1 MEVKILVVDDEDDVR
16 NMIAAALEK
25 FGYSSDMADSVKI
38 ATELM
43 ESTEYDIIITDK
55 NMPDDIDG
63 SQEGGMNILKYAKK
77 HMPTAE
83 VLIMTGYATIE
94 TAIEAM
100 KLGAFDYLTKPFLI
114 NELKEKIDRILEYK
128 SVINPENTIP
138 IYKTL
143 HNEVLNLLE
152 NKHDLTDD
160 ERHQLLKSLDTK
172 IDHFFRAQKE
182 WEKVVLIQREAL
194 AKIGAYV
201 EQLKEHITP
210 TDPSYG
216 FVEKICKESNRRL

>member
-1 MEVKILVVDDEDDVR
+1 MEIKILVVDDEDDVR

-25 FGYSSDMADSVKI
+25 FGYSSNMADSVKL

-63 SQEGGMNILKYAKK
+63 SQEGGMNVLKYAKK

-100 KLGAFDYLTKPFLI
+100 RLSAFDYIIKPFLI
-114 NELKEKIDRILEYK
+114 TELKEKVDRILEYK
-128 SVINPENTIP
+128 SFINPGNTIP

-143 HNEVLNLLE
+143 HNEILNLLE
-152 NKHDLTDD
+152 NKHDLAED
-160 ERHQLLKSLDTK
+160 ERHKLLKSLDTK

-182 WEKVVLIQREAL
+182 WEKVILVQRDAL
-194 AKIGAYV
+194 AKIGAYA
-201 EQLKEHITP
+201 EELKEYISQTG
-210 TDPSYG
+210 PSYSLL
-216 FVEKICKESNRRL
+216 EKICEESGRRL

>member
-216 FVEKICKESNRRL
+216 FVEKICEESNRRL